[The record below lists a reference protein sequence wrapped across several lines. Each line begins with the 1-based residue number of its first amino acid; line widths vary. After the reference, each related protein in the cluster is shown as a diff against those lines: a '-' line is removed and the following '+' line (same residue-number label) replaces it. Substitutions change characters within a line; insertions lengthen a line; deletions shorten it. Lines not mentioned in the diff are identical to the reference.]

1 VSESHHGCYMI
12 TVRNLFL
19 ALKNILGGHKFQ
31 DGRGKQRVVITQ
43 VGLLSTGKGEARH
56 TI

>member
-1 VSESHHGCYMI
+1 MSESHHGCYMI